1 MPDTSSEDIR
11 SRDTHQK
18 WLARRM
24 YHETLSTSRPPFLNW
39 PGAPN
44 RCKCGCGD
52 VWFDRVSPTNWWNYF
67 SPGLLIQTGFL
78 FPIFHALH
86 GVIWAL
92 PPVAWYTFQNVLAS
106 HKKEAP
112 ARHKLHLSITVIL
125 ALPASVILWTLW
137 PISLALLTT
146 LLFLLAGIAVIAIGM
161 FGITLILTGL
171 ASMIYLTHP
180 AIGTALI
187 VVGILFEYERN
198 RRKELK
204 QEELLGN
211 LILKLRKRDDQSKA
225 PSGNAAP
232 EQGPVK

>member
-1 MPDTSSEDIR
+1 MPDTPSEDIR
-11 SRDTHQK
+11 NRATHQK

-24 YHETLSTSRPPFLNW
+24 YHETLSTPGPPFLNW

-44 RCKCGCGD
+44 RCKCGCDD
-52 VWFDRVSPTNWWNYF
+52 VWFDRVSPTNWWSYF

-78 FPIFHALH
+78 LPIFHALH
-86 GVIWAL
+86 RVIWAL
-92 PPVAWYTFQNVLAS
+92 PAVVWYTFQNVLAS
-106 HKKEAP
+106 HKKEVP
-112 ARHKLHLSITVIL
+112 ARRKLHLSITVIL
-125 ALPASVILWTLW
+125 ALPVSVILWTLW

-146 LLFLLAGIAVIAIGM
+146 VLFVLAGIAVIAIGM

-180 AIGTALI
+180 AIGIALI

-211 LILKLRKRDDQSKA
+211 LILKLRKWDDQ
-225 PSGNAAP
+225 
-232 EQGPVK
+232 